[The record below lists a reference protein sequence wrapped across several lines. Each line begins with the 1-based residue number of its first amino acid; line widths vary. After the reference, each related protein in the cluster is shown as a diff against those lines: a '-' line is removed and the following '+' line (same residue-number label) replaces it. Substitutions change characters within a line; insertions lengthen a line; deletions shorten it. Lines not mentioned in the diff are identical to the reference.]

1 MLDQKYFEEMEAKI
15 PKGKVRT
22 RFAPSPTGYMHVGN
36 LRTALYTWLIARN
49 AGGTFILRIEDTD
62 QGRLVEGATD
72 VIYRTLA
79 ECGLDH
85 DEGPDVGGPVAPY
98 IQSQRRDT
106 YGKYARLL
114 VEKGHAYYCF
124 CEKSE
129 SEEDSGDFAR
139 AADPCR
145 DLPLDEALARVEA
158 GEPYVIRQKIPQEG
172 STTFHDAIFGD
183 ITVENKTL
191 DDQVLLKRDGLP
203 TYNFANVIDDHLMGI
218 THVVRGSEYLSS
230 APKYDLLYR
239 AFGWDVPVYVHCSPV
254 MRDAQNKMSK
264 RHGDPSYEDLRAQ
277 GFLTEAILNY
287 VALLGWS
294 PRGDIAE
301 QEVFS
306 LQELAKA
313 FDLAGM
319 SKSPAIFDIEK
330 LTHFNAIY
338 LRAMAPEAFAD
349 VARPYIRQAV
359 QREDI
364 SADDIAALL
373 QARGEKLTD
382 MGYGTGLHPNAPYV
396 AVKVPVFSF
405 EKLHGVD
412 TQFGPEMKST
422 GEVLGIAPNYHDAL
436 LKGLIGAGYTFKT
449 PGPASCCIFTVKDS
463 DKPEFVDI
471 AWKLKS
477 MGYKLYGTS
486 GTCAWL
492 NKHMV
497 PCNEVRNMSGEAPNI
512 VDLLQSGLVDY
523 VFSTSAKGRDPKRDS
538 VRLRRKAVEL
548 SIPCITAVDTANALV
563 ECLRS
568 EHELKNIPLVD
579 IATLYHKK

>member
-1 MLDQKYFEEMEAKI
+1 MTLDHSYFEEMEAKI
-15 PKGKVRT
+15 PHGKVRT

-36 LRTALYTWLIARN
+36 LRTALYTWLIARSHD
-49 AGGTFILRIEDTD
+49 GTFILRIEDTD
-62 QGRLVEGATD
+62 QSRQVEGAVD
-72 VIYRTLA
+72 AIYRTMA
-79 ECGLDH
+79 ECGLTH

-114 VEKGHAYYCF
+114 VEKGGAYYCF
-124 CEKSE
+124 CEKTE
-129 SEEDSGDFAR
+129 SEEDSGEFDR

-145 DLPLDEALARVEA
+145 ELTAQQVQEKLEA
-158 GEPYVIRQKIPQEG
+158 GLPYVIRQRIPAG
-172 STTFHDAIFGD
+172 TTTFHDAIFGD
-183 ITVENKTL
+183 ITVDNSTL

-218 THVVRGSEYLSS
+218 THVVRGSEYLAS
-230 APKYDLLYR
+230 APKYNLLYE
-239 AFGWDVPVYVHCSPV
+239 AFGWEVPTYVHCSPV

-373 QARGEKLTD
+373 QARCEKLTD
-382 MGYGTGLHPNAPYV
+382 IPEKVDFFQALPEYDAELFTNKKSKTNAEVSKAMLEAAIPMLRQLPDWTQDAIHDELVELAAKLEVKNATLMWPVRIAAAGKAVTPGGAVEICRILGREETLKRLELGL
-396 AVKVPVFSF
+396 
-405 EKLHGVD
+405 EKL
-412 TQFGPEMKST
+412 K
-422 GEVLGIAPNYHDAL
+422 
-436 LKGLIGAGYTFKT
+436 
-449 PGPASCCIFTVKDS
+449 
-463 DKPEFVDI
+463 
-471 AWKLKS
+471 
-477 MGYKLYGTS
+477 
-486 GTCAWL
+486 
-492 NKHMV
+492 
-497 PCNEVRNMSGEAPNI
+497 
-512 VDLLQSGLVDY
+512 
-523 VFSTSAKGRDPKRDS
+523 
-538 VRLRRKAVEL
+538 
-548 SIPCITAVDTANALV
+548 
-563 ECLRS
+563 
-568 EHELKNIPLVD
+568 
-579 IATLYHKK
+579 

>member
-1 MLDQKYFEEMEAKI
+1 M
-15 PKGKVRT
+15 
-22 RFAPSPTGYMHVGN
+22 
-36 LRTALYTWLIARN
+36 
-49 AGGTFILRIEDTD
+49 
-62 QGRLVEGATD
+62 
-72 VIYRTLA
+72 
-79 ECGLDH
+79 
-85 DEGPDVGGPVAPY
+85 
-98 IQSQRRDT
+98 
-106 YGKYARLL
+106 
-114 VEKGHAYYCF
+114 
-124 CEKSE
+124 
-129 SEEDSGDFAR
+129 
-139 AADPCR
+139 
-145 DLPLDEALARVEA
+145 
-158 GEPYVIRQKIPQEG
+158 
-172 STTFHDAIFGD
+172 
-183 ITVENKTL
+183 ENKTL

-338 LRAMAPEAFAD
+338 LRAMTPEAFAD

-373 QARGEKLTD
+373 QARCEKLTD
-382 MGYGTGLHPNAPYV
+382 IPEKVDFFQALPEYDAELFTNKKSKTNAKVSKAMLEAAIPMLGQLPDWTQDAIHDGLVELAAKLEVKNATLMWPV
-396 AVKVPVFSF
+396 RIAAAGKAVTPGGAVEICRILGREETLKRLELGL
-405 EKLHGVD
+405 EKL
-412 TQFGPEMKST
+412 K
-422 GEVLGIAPNYHDAL
+422 
-436 LKGLIGAGYTFKT
+436 
-449 PGPASCCIFTVKDS
+449 
-463 DKPEFVDI
+463 
-471 AWKLKS
+471 
-477 MGYKLYGTS
+477 
-486 GTCAWL
+486 
-492 NKHMV
+492 
-497 PCNEVRNMSGEAPNI
+497 
-512 VDLLQSGLVDY
+512 
-523 VFSTSAKGRDPKRDS
+523 
-538 VRLRRKAVEL
+538 
-548 SIPCITAVDTANALV
+548 
-563 ECLRS
+563 
-568 EHELKNIPLVD
+568 
-579 IATLYHKK
+579 